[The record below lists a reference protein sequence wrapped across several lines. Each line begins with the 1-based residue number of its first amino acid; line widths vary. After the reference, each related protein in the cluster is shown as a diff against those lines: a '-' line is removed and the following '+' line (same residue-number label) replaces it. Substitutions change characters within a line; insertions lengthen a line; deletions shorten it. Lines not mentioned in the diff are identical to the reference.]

1 MRTAPSITRVDA
13 CADVRCCRGDLQ
25 AMLGRR
31 RQFSKCGDLLITWWN
46 GKQIAFTCRSTSE
59 ISFVRVESKNNNARS
74 RALAEINSITCMRC
88 VGIALRSDDGT
99 KTAAP

>member
-46 GKQIAFTCRSTSE
+46 GKQIAFTCRSTSD
-59 ISFVRVESKNNNARS
+59 ISFVRVESKNNKTRTQTHTKKNTKTS
-74 RALAEINSITCMRC
+74 MRC
-88 VGIALRSDDGT
+88 VGIARRSEDG
-99 KTAAP
+99 A